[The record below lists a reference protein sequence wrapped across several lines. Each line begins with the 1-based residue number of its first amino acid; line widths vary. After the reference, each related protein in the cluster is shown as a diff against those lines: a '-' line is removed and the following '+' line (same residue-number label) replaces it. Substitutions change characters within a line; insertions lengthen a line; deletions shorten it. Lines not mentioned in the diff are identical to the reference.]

1 VFQKDKG
8 FAPVIIVVV
17 VALALGGFLFLK
29 KSGGSLPGISQTPRA
44 TEKDFEFIEDA
55 NVRKNFVAQANQTS
69 YRTKTVSEA
78 AGLTFVNEVQ
88 IKGEEFN
95 YRDVQYESGDK
106 EIKHTIN
113 IGDTIYVKD
122 YADSKWWK
130 QTIKPEELT
139 QEEKDQEPV
148 DFKEEFSQPDLKFK
162 FITKEAC
169 GNLTCFK
176 YEQTSPS
183 IPGTR
188 TFWFDDKDYL
198 LRKEEAG
205 YGEFI
210 TRTEYSYDKINISA
224 PSPTKDVPEGK
235 SIYYYEFNTQST
247 TPTNYQA
254 PVNNQPVPTP
264 DYEIPQD
271 FEIPQEDLGY

>member
-1 VFQKDKG
+1 MSNHQRGIVPLILLAVVGIAAVAG
-8 FAPVIIVVV
+8 FF
-17 VALALGGFLFLK
+17 LLKQGGID
-29 KSGGSLPGISQTPRA
+29 LPGINPLVPRA

-69 YRTKTVSEA
+69 YRTRTVSDA

-88 IKGEEFN
+88 IKGESFN
-95 YRDVQYESGDK
+95 YRDIEYEPGDK

-113 IGDTIYVKD
+113 IGDTVYTKD
-122 YADSKWWK
+122 YTDNKWWK

-139 QEEKDQEPV
+139 QEEKDQEPI

-162 FITKEAC
+162 ALGKEAC

-188 TFWFDDKDYL
+188 TFWFDDQKYL
-198 LRKEEAG
+198 LRKEEAS
-205 YGEFI
+205 YGEFT
-210 TRTEYSYDKINISA
+210 TRTEYSYDNVNITA
-224 PSPTKDVPEGK
+224 PSPTKDVPAGV
-235 SIYYYEFNTQST
+235 NTNM
-247 TPTNYQA
+247 PTNYQA
-254 PVNNQPVPTP
+254 PVNNESVPTP
-264 DYEIPQD
+264 DYEIPQ
-271 FEIPQEDLGY
+271 EDLGY